1 MNNNIKRKDWVGG
14 SAAVFKTLGASNHTD
29 ADRQRE
35 DYYATE
41 PKATEWLCKL
51 ERFEGRIL
59 EPSCGEGHMSRVL
72 EAAGYE
78 VVSRDLVDRGYGE
91 VADFSRNRQYGMG
104 RQHRY
109 QSSIQICA
117 AVCGEGSE
125 HHPRR
130 KEGGDVPEAD
140 FPRRQ
145 GSTRS
150 LPFYP
155 THSCLGKLITT
166 EMRYEWRLRQVRQQ
180 RCGLRL
186 VRVGER
192 I

>member
-14 SAAVFKTLGASNHTD
+14 SAAVFQTLGASNHTD
-29 ADRQRE
+29 ADIQRE

-51 ERFEGRIL
+51 EHFEGRIL

-91 VADFSRNRQYGMG
+91 VADFLSLLTIWNGTATSLPILPTNMR
-104 RQHRY
+104 
-109 QSSIQICA
+109 SS
-117 AVCGEGSE
+117 CGEGSE

-145 GSTRS
+145 GSTHS

-155 THSCLGKLITT
+155 THSCLGKLVKT